1 MFNLNNKKRKN
12 KEEEPIVYTYDNPR
26 IVSNQTQDYLVR
38 PEIYRRYS
46 NQIIFW
52 SCVFIPLSLTIFSF
66 SLDFIVGYFFDRTFS
81 FFKLVKFFVGDY
93 DSENKIL
100 YGLMLALIG
109 LIIYKPTSK
118 MIYSK
123 TKPIKRAS
131 ITEGLILIE
140 GKNVFDEL
148 EEAFDDMFNQD

>member
-1 MFNLNNKKRKN
+1 MFKFNKTKRKN
-12 KEEEPIVYTYDNPR
+12 REPKIIVYTYDNPR

-46 NQIIFW
+46 NSIILW
-52 SCVFIPLSLTIFSF
+52 SFVFIPLSLTVFSV
-66 SLDFIVGYFFDRTFS
+66 SLHLIVGYFFDRTFN
-81 FFKLVKFFVGDY
+81 FFKLVKYFVGDY

-131 ITEGLILIE
+131 VTEGLILIE